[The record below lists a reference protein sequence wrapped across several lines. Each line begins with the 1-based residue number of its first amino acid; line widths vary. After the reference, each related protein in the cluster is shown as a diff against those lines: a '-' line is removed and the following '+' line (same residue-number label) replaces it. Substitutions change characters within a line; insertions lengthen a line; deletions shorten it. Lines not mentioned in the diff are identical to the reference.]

1 MVEQTAVNRSVVG
14 SSPTVPASTSMAH
27 VASGQRGEV
36 FKPLTRIFESFN
48 YHRHSNYNT
57 STQYYCPRVICG

>member
-48 YHRHSNYNT
+48 YHQHFTNT
-57 STQYYCPRVICG
+57 SVPNTLKSL